1 MKDLMNVIDT
11 RLPELL
17 RGSRPLL
24 GMFVGIPSPALVEMC
39 GHAGFDFVIVDNE
52 HGPAGIESTE
62 HMLRAARG
70 AGIIPVVRTLE
81 ADILRILDIGASAIQ
96 VPQVNTAEQA
106 RRIVAA
112 AKYPPVGNRGAAFST
127 RAAGYGFFG
136 GDAHIKASN
145 EGTSVIVMAETRT
158 AIENIDEIVAV
169 PGVDAVFFGPNDL
182 SFSLGH
188 PGQMQHPEVVAAI
201 EHGVARA
208 LAGGVAPGVL
218 APTVVDFHRLRKLGV
233 RYLPM
238 VMSGLVGNALRA
250 AVAGVREST

>member
-1 MKDLMNVIDT
+1 MKDPMNVIDT

-24 GMFVGIPSPALVEMC
+24 GMFVGIPAPALVEMC
-39 GHAGFDFVIVDNE
+39 GHAGVDFVIIDNE

-81 ADILRILDIGASAIQ
+81 PDILRMLDIGASAIQ

-112 AKYPPVGNRGAAFST
+112 AKYPPVGSRGAAFST

-136 GDAHIKASN
+136 GDPHVKASN
-145 EGTSVIVMAETRT
+145 EGTSVIVMAETRM

-208 LAGGVAPGVL
+208 LAAGIAPGVL
-218 APTVVDFHRLRKLGV
+218 APSVADFHRLRKLGV
-233 RYLPM
+233 RYIPM
-238 VMSGLVGNALRA
+238 VISGLIGNALRA
-250 AVAGVREST
+250 AVAGALEPT

>member
-1 MKDLMNVIDT
+1 MTASMNVIDT

-17 RGSRPLL
+17 RGSRALL

-70 AGIIPVVRTLE
+70 AGIVPVVRTLE
-81 ADILRILDIGASAIQ
+81 QDILRILDIGASAIQ
-96 VPQVNTAEQA
+96 VPQVNSGDQA

-112 AKYPPVGNRGAAFST
+112 AKYPPVGSRGAAFST

-136 GDAHIKASN
+136 GEPHVKASN
-145 EGTSVIVMAETRT
+145 EGTSVIVMAETRA

-182 SFSLGH
+182 SFSLGY
-188 PGQMQHPEVVAAI
+188 PGQMQHREVVAAI

-208 LAGGVAPGVL
+208 LAAGVAPGVL
-218 APTVVDFHRLRKLGV
+218 APTIEDFHRLRRIGV
-233 RYLPM
+233 RYIPM
-238 VMSGLVGNALRA
+238 VMSGVVGNALRA
-250 AVAGVREST
+250 AVAGARQAT

>member
-1 MKDLMNVIDT
+1 MKDPMNVIDT

-17 RGSRPLL
+17 RGSRALL

-39 GHAGFDFVIVDNE
+39 GHAGLDFVIVDNE

-62 HMLRAARG
+62 HLLRAARG

-112 AKYPPVGNRGAAFST
+112 AKYPPVGTRGAAFST

-136 GDAHIKASN
+136 GEPHVKASN

-201 EHGVARA
+201 EHGVARV
-208 LAGGVAPGVL
+208 LAAGVAPGVL
-218 APTVVDFHRLRKLGV
+218 APSVTDFHRLRKMGV

-238 VMSGLVGNALRA
+238 VISGLIGNALRA
-250 AVAGVREST
+250 AVAGARETT

>member
-1 MKDLMNVIDT
+1 MNVIDT

-81 ADILRILDIGASAIQ
+81 PDILRILDIGASAIQ

-136 GDAHIKASN
+136 GEPHVRASN

-158 AIENIDEIVAV
+158 AIDNIDEIVAV

-182 SFSLGH
+182 SFSLGF

-208 LAGGVAPGVL
+208 LAAGVAPGVL
-218 APTVVDFHRLRKLGV
+218 APTVADFHRLRKIGV
-233 RYLPM
+233 RYIPM
-238 VMSGLVGNALRA
+238 VVSGLIGNALRA
-250 AVAGVREST
+250 AVAGAREL

>member
-1 MKDLMNVIDT
+1 MKDSMNVIDT

-24 GMFVGIPSPALVEMC
+24 GMFVGIPVPALVEMC

-112 AKYPPVGNRGAAFST
+112 AKYPPVGRRGAAFST
-127 RAAGYGFFG
+127 RAAGYGFFAG
-136 GDAHIKASN
+136 EAHITASN

-182 SFSLGH
+182 SFSLGY
-188 PGQMQHPEVVAAI
+188 PGQMQHPEVVRAI
-201 EHGVARA
+201 EHGVARV
-208 LAGGVAPGVL
+208 LAAGVAPGVL
-218 APTVVDFHRLRKLGV
+218 APSVADFHRLRKMGV

-238 VMSGLVGNALRA
+238 VISGLIGTALRS
-250 AVAGVREST
+250 AVAGAREPT

>member
-1 MKDLMNVIDT
+1 MKDAMNVIDT
-11 RLPELL
+11 RMPELL

-24 GMFVGIPSPALVEMC
+24 GMFVGIPSAALVEMC

-62 HMLRAARG
+62 HMLRAARA
-70 AGIIPVVRTLE
+70 AGVVPVVRTLE
-81 ADILRILDIGASAIQ
+81 PDILRMLDIGASAIQ

-112 AKYPPVGNRGAAFST
+112 AKYPPVGSRGAAFST

-136 GDAHIKASN
+136 GEAHVKASN
-145 EGTSVIVMAETRT
+145 EGTSVIVMAETRA
-158 AIENIDEIVAV
+158 AIDNIDGIVAV

-182 SFSLGH
+182 SFSLGY

-201 EHGVARA
+201 EHGVART
-208 LAGGVAPGVL
+208 LAAGVAPGVL
-218 APTVVDFHRLRKLGV
+218 APTVADFHRLRKIGV
-233 RYLPM
+233 RYIPM
-238 VMSGLVGNALRA
+238 VMSGLIGNALRA
-250 AVAGVREST
+250 AVAGSREQA